1 MTEND
6 DELSAQR
13 ERPPKSMRISVAM
26 RMSDTSRPKMMSS
39 IKVGPRK
46 KYYALDALRQGRF
59 DFDKGV

>member
-1 MTEND
+1 MCFR
-6 DELSAQR
+6 AAPVKR
-13 ERPPKSMRISVAM
+13 
-26 RMSDTSRPKMMSS
+26 MMSS